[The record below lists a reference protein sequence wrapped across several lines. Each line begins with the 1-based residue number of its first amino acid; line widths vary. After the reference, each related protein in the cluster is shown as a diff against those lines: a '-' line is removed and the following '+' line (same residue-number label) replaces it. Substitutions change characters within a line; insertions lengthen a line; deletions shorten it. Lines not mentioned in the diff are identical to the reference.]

1 VSQGDEESD
10 HRYHLREST
19 KKPTAIGTEEEA
31 MVKERVGS
39 LAWVR
44 KQVEAADKDL
54 LREIVKGMVET
65 LMSAEAD
72 SICGAPY
79 RKSSIERINRRNGYR
94 ERRWDTRV
102 GTIDLAIPRLR
113 QGSYFPEWLL
123 EPRRRAER
131 ALVQVATEC
140 YVRGVSTRRVD
151 GLVRA
156 LGLEGMSKSQ
166 VSELAKELG
175 TLVEEFRNRPLEH
188 GSYPFVWLDAMTQR
202 CREGGRVV
210 NVVTVIATGVNADGH
225 REILGL
231 DVVTSEDGAGWTE
244 FLRGLVARGLSG
256 VKLVI
261 SDAHSGL
268 KAAIASELP
277 GSSWQRC
284 RAHFMRN
291 LLSKAPK
298 ASQEVVA
305 TLVRS
310 IFAQPNAQEV
320 WGQHVRVVEHLATR
334 LPDVAE
340 MLSDAAEDI
349 LAFSA
354 FPKQGWRQ
362 IWSNNPQE
370 RLNRE
375 IRRRTDV
382 VGIFPNRS
390 AIVRLVGAVLAEQND
405 EWEIARRYMSI
416 GLLEQAQA
424 DNASTQDTVLDG
436 TKEEHV
442 LVEQLVA

>member
-1 VSQGDEESD
+1 M
-10 HRYHLREST
+10 
-19 KKPTAIGTEEEA
+19 KKATIATIFGNQHKTPTPIGTEEEA

-123 EPRRRAER
+123 ERRRRAER
-131 ALVQVATEC
+131 ALVQVVTEC

-166 VSELAKELG
+166 VSELAKELD

-424 DNASTQDTVLDG
+424 DNASTQDTVLDR